1 MKICVVAQRVPYP
14 PNKGEKLRTFHQIER
29 MVELGYSVEVVTF
42 SEETSDNINAS
53 SLKDKLGITVT
64 IFPLAGKLSRYLSA
78 LLKNQPISVGAFY
91 QTDAAKYLDMVLKQN
106 ACDVMFLSASSLAG
120 YVLSSPSVN
129 QSQCK
134 VMIDFM
140 DVDSDK
146 WLQYASNA
154 NWPMC
159 AIYQREAK
167 GIREL
172 ERKANEQ
179 FEKTFL
185 IAQEEVALF
194 KRDVCNANPVTVLGN
209 GLDFSLFYPAENTEK
224 KEADGHFLF
233 TGVMDY
239 KPNVDA
245 VLWFVQNCWP
255 GIKKHLPTAVFT
267 VGGMNPLP
275 EINALNGVDGVRVTG
290 FVDDMLPFFHEAT
303 AFVAPFRLARGVQNK
318 VLQAAACDLTIV
330 TTPMGAEGIQFA
342 SQQTMFIESSA
353 EAFTA
358 ACIECVTN
366 TELAQSKANQ
376 ALQAIRDDYSWK
388 QQLLP
393 LEHALDKLAKKAE
406 GASL

>member
-1 MKICVVAQRVPYP
+1 MKICVVAQRVPFP

-29 MVELGYSVEVVTF
+29 LVELGHSIEVVTF
-42 SEETSDNINAS
+42 SEDSRDSDDAKA
-53 SLKDKLGITVT
+53 LEAKLGITVT
-64 IFPLAGKLSRYLSA
+64 LFPLAGKLSRYLSA

-91 QTDAAKYLDMVLKQN
+91 QSEAAKYIDKVLKQN
-106 ACDVMFLSASSLAG
+106 TCDVMFLSASSLAG
-120 YVLSSPSVN
+120 YVLSSPAFKC
-129 QSQCK
+129 SQVK
-134 VMIDFM
+134 VMIDYM

-146 WLQYASNA
+146 WLQYASNSS
-154 NWPMC
+154 WPMR
-159 AIYQREAK
+159 AVYQREAR

-185 IAQEEVALF
+185 IAHEEVALF
-194 KRDVCNANPVTVLGN
+194 KRDVCDATPVTVLGN
-209 GLDFSLFYPAENTEK
+209 GLDFSLFYPAETK
-224 KEADGHFLF
+224 GKEADGHFLF

-255 GIKKHLPTAVFT
+255 GIKKQLPNAVFT
-267 VGGMNPLP
+267 VGGMNPVP
-275 EINALNGVDGVRVTG
+275 EIKALDGVDGIRVTG

-303 AFVAPFRLARGVQNK
+303 AFVAPFCLARGVQNK
-318 VLQAAACDLTIV
+318 VLQAAACDLPIV

-342 SQQTMFIESSA
+342 SQQTMFIESSP
-353 EAFTA
+353 EAFTE

-376 ALQAIRDDYSWK
+376 ALQAIKNDYSWK

-393 LEHALDKLAKKAE
+393 LEQALDKLAKKAQGE
-406 GASL
+406 SL